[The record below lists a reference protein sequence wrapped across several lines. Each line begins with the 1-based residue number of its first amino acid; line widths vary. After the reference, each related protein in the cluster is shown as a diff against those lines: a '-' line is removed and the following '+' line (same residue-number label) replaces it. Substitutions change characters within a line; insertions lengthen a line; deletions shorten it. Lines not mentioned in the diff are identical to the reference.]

1 MEDRQT
7 LRQATKLWQEE
18 LDPEFGRSSKNI
30 GAWLQEGKQA
40 RQCEPRAVPIHEVR
54 ADLPPRGALLG
65 ALREVGGSSAASSA
79 RRSRG
84 QDASWPARSAELTES
99 DAPNDDIIILHS
111 SATSIRDV
119 HPRLTLNAQRRA
131 VPCPVACWPV

>member
-30 GAWLQEGKQA
+30 GAWLQRAKQA
-40 RQCEPRAVPIHEVR
+40 RQCEPRAVPLHEAR
-54 ADLPPRGALLG
+54 ADVPPKGGRCWEALH
-65 ALREVGGSSAASSA
+65 EVGGSGAASSG

-84 QDASWPARSAELTES
+84 QDASWPARSAQLTEA
-99 DAPNDDIIILHS
+99 DAPNDDKIIRH
-111 SATSIRDV
+111 A
-119 HPRLTLNAQRRA
+119 
-131 VPCPVACWPV
+131 